1 MPVMSKPG
9 FLAKTDSGLRRL
21 FSEEVWSWGKEKKGG
36 EAGLTEPDVLQGIR
50 ATQTGYP
57 KTSPRGSR
65 KHGKSEETL
74 QGKEGTPQQKHK
86 PVKTMDDSAETDPAK
101 GGQEPQQ
108 THIRLQEKRDSRG
121 KSNGNVSSGDESSSA
136 SASLTSSS
144 SSSYSGRPLRIRSL
158 PNSPDGSWRSQKTVG
173 SFASLPEFQRAVA
186 ICINVSEVSVSS
198 SDIDEDLPFD
208 LEDSKCKY
216 QIPCSKKN
224 CQSTMGTSSNLCIE
238 CKIDLTSENT
248 VPCNLQNYQR
258 LENVASININLGG
271 STIGAGANRC
281 LSLVTCAGGDVQ
293 QEHEQEISPVMAS
306 HFHSSSVQDT
316 GDGDIDISHESSS
329 ADEGPLDTEEKSEA
343 FSHSSEGLVS
353 SGDEMV
359 FNNELGNGGE
369 NSNLVTMRQL
379 EIERSD
385 FLSSEQSN
393 FFRCKKKQL
402 FLDIDPIS
410 LEKQMLG
417 QKSGINNPV
426 DFPSWNTLVSEETLS
441 EILSPVDEIL
451 SYGSAELLPSLTAV
465 TGSDMG
471 NYVYPPPPPASEII
485 TWTSEEDFALPFE
498 GLDKTQPNKSPT
510 EDPSIISEDLPSL
523 SEDFLFLVNQE
534 ESNRQ
539 TDKAINYEDLKS
551 DLLITNSETTSP
563 YKKLSDNNRCKTQ
576 DKNPLLNLIISEAED
591 AEGCSERVSSFSVG
605 EGVVFCHS
613 MPSQW
618 KDREM
623 PAFSGGNWAGVT
635 LDSPTRNHNGTFKDM
650 EYFKCGIL
658 VRAEDIPHEER
669 ESDLESTLHN
679 DPFSDDEPSSDDK
692 KENRWRE
699 ARYSGDERK
708 HISKKPLR
716 DDSSGPQMT
725 CKDVTPLQEPNNNTC
740 SELIGTCD
748 HLLSETPSYQLQQST
763 NNTTLNKFALSG
775 FDGLKSDHFH
785 QNTPYPS
792 NAEFSECVRGQEDLL
807 NLCANKTN
815 PILVS
820 PIESFIDQGSLKDFA
835 PGAAVQEVQHDN
847 PILDVQEIET
857 VRFFSKCHHDLNSLV
872 EKLAG
877 DLIKDIMTD
886 AQELRRRH
894 RRMRSFQNDSQILDR
909 NVKKREDNLTRANQL
924 EFSDQ
929 WQCALS
935 SSVNL
940 KIQPHDPMVIR
951 HLVAGA
957 VERLCGQTI
966 SCKVDITDAPDH
978 LIDGESRRSY
988 QQVIYDLTSEVFEEI
1003 SRDHPTACGFPR
1015 QTNQALSLSTVHPS
1029 KSLLTH
1035 VKAAVQNEVQRAL
1048 NLERNDVQMRE
1059 MLQVMCKYGNAQ
1071 RDKVD
1076 YILIQELHKEELQW
1090 LDYNLDQLAVKIRLA
1105 DEIFNILLLDT
1116 MSTLNK
1122 IYTAPP
1128 NVNPPA
1134 IQASQPAF
1142 GQREQDYI
1150 Q

>member
-36 EAGLTEPDVLQGIR
+36 EAGLMEPDVLQGIR
-50 ATQTGYP
+50 ATQPGYP
-57 KTSPRGSR
+57 KTSPRSLR
-65 KHGKSEETL
+65 KHDKSEETL
-74 QGKEGTPQQKHK
+74 QSKEGTLQQKHK
-86 PVKTMDDSAETDPAK
+86 PMKTMDDSTETDPAN
-101 GGQEPQQ
+101 GGQAPQQ
-108 THIRLQEKRDSRG
+108 THICLQEKRDSRE
-121 KSNGNVSSGDESSSA
+121 KSNGNVSSGDESSST

-224 CQSTMGTSSNLCIE
+224 CVSTMGTSSDLCIE
-238 CKIDLTSENT
+238 CKIDLTSGNT
-248 VPCNLQNYQR
+248 VSCNRQNYQR
-258 LENVASININLGG
+258 LENVPSININLGG
-271 STIGAGANRC
+271 STIGAGANQC

-293 QEHEQEISPVMAS
+293 QEHEQEISSVMAS

-316 GDGDIDISHESSS
+316 CDGDIDISHESSS

-343 FSHSSEGLVS
+343 FSHSSECLVS

-359 FNNELGNGGE
+359 FNNELGNGGD
-369 NSNLVTMRQL
+369 NSNLDMIRQL
-379 EIERSD
+379 ESAD

-393 FFRCKKKQL
+393 FFRYKKKQL

-451 SYGSAELLPSLTAV
+451 SYGSAELLPSLATV

-471 NYVYPPPPPASEII
+471 NYVYQPPPPASEII
-485 TWTSEEDFALPFE
+485 TWTSEEDFVLPLE
-498 GLDKTQPNKSPT
+498 GLEKIQPNKSPT

-539 TDKAINYEDLKS
+539 TDKAINHEDLKS
-551 DLLITNSETTSP
+551 DLLITNSETTSS
-563 YKKLSDNNRCKTQ
+563 YKKLSDNNRCKTR
-576 DKNPLLNLIISEAED
+576 DKNPLLDFIISEAGD
-591 AEGCSERVSSFSVG
+591 AEGCSERAFSVG

-613 MPSQW
+613 VSSQW

-623 PAFSGGNWAGVT
+623 PAFSGGNWAGVS

-650 EYFKCGIL
+650 EYFKCGKNCGIF
-658 VRAEDIPHEER
+658 VRAEDILHEER
-669 ESDLESTLHN
+669 ERDLESTLHN
-679 DPFSDDEPSSDDK
+679 DPFSDEEPPSDDK
-692 KENRWRE
+692 KEKIWR
-699 ARYSGDERK
+699 AAKYSGDTHNERK
-708 HISKKPLR
+708 HISKKPLGC
-716 DDSSGPQMT
+716 DSSGAKMT

-740 SELIGTCD
+740 SELIGACD
-748 HLLSETPSYQLQQST
+748 HLLSETPSDQLQQSID
-763 NNTTLNKFALSG
+763 NTTLNKFALSG

-785 QNTPYPS
+785 QKTTYPS
-792 NAEFSECVRGQEDLL
+792 NAEFSECVKGQKDLL
-807 NLCANKTN
+807 ELCANKTN

-820 PIESFIDQGSLKDFA
+820 PIESFIDQTSLKDFA
-835 PGAAVQEVQHDN
+835 PGVAVQEVQHDN
-847 PILDVQEIET
+847 SILDVREIET

-877 DLIKDIMTD
+877 DLIKEILTD
-886 AQELRRRH
+886 AQEFRRRS
-894 RRMRSFQNDSQILDR
+894 RRRRSFQNDSQIIDR
-909 NVKKREDNLTRANQL
+909 IVKKREDNLTRANQL

-929 WQCALS
+929 WQCTLS

-951 HLVAGA
+951 HLVAAA

-1003 SRDHPTACGFPR
+1003 SRDHPTTCGFPW
-1015 QTNQALSLSTVHPS
+1015 QTNQALSLATLQPS
-1029 KSLLTH
+1029 KSPLTH
-1035 VKAAVQNEVQRAL
+1035 VKAAVQNEVQRVL
-1048 NLERNDVQMRE
+1048 NLERNDVQLRE
-1059 MLQVMCKYGNAQ
+1059 MLQVMCKYGNTQ

-1076 YILIQELHKEELQW
+1076 YIL
-1090 LDYNLDQLAVKIRLA
+1090 
-1105 DEIFNILLLDT
+1105 DT
-1116 MSTLNK
+1116 MSILNK
-1122 IYTAPP
+1122 IYAAPS

-1134 IQASQPAF
+1134 IQASEPAF